1 MGKTEHHIINTKES
15 AEYVNNLIVVQIRNK
30 EVTTCQVCL
39 RAYVPVNKAVGIIRR
54 KLEEDESL
62 SRRTPVSPY
71 DMITLLERCLKCT
84 HFLHKSTYFIW

>member
-1 MGKTEHHIINTKES
+1 MMNTKES
-15 AEYVNNLIVVQIRNK
+15 AEYVKNMIVVWMKNK
-30 EVTTCQVCL
+30 EFTMCQVCL

-71 DMITLLERCLKCT
+71 DMITPLEKCLKYT
-84 HFLHKSTYFIW
+84 YFLHKSTYFIW